1 MSEHAILPPS
11 SAHRWVPCPGSV
23 QAEQLYPD
31 VESDES
37 REGTAAHW
45 VAEQVLTSY
54 QSNQDGVNVLMSSD
68 YIDQVAPNGVVINEE
83 MTEGAQMYTR
93 DVLGVC
99 QKGGHLQAM
108 RIEQRV
114 SINRVHELNWG
125 TPDCV
130 VFDVSKLKVYIW
142 DFKFG
147 RVPVEQYENWQII
160 DYAIGV
166 IDDITGGNGL
176 ADQKIN
182 VELRIV
188 QPRAFHPEGPCRSWT
203 IPGSDLRGYANQ
215 LKASADAAMGIDPP
229 TKAGEHCR
237 HCKASRSCSTLQR
250 EGAMIADR
258 VEVLQLHDLSPENTA
273 VELRYLRQAQT
284 LIKERL
290 GALEAQALE
299 QTKNGTV
306 IPGFSIG
313 YGRGS
318 VKWNKPD
325 SEVIALGDLLEI
337 DLKKAVKP
345 ITPTQAKLLNVDEAV
360 INSYSKKYQGAAR
373 LVTNDKTIAGRLFR
387 AQ

>member
-1 MSEHAILPPS
+1 MEHAILPPS
-11 SAHRWVPCPGSV
+11 SAHRWVKCPGSV

-31 VESDES
+31 VESDGS

-45 VAEQVLTSY
+45 VGEQILLSY
-54 QSNQDGVNVLMSSD
+54 QADANITLATD
-68 YIDQVAPNGVVINEE
+68 YIGQAAPNGVVINEE
-83 MTEGAQMYTR
+83 MAEGAQMYIR
-93 DVLGVC
+93 DVLKVC
-99 QKGGHLQAM
+99 QEGGHLQSM
-108 RIEQRV
+108 RVEQRV
-114 SINRVHELNWG
+114 AIDRVHNLNWG
-125 TPDCV
+125 TPDLV
-130 VFDVSKLKVYIW
+130 IWDAATNKLYIW

-147 RVPVEQYENWQII
+147 RVPVESYENWQII

-166 IDDITGGNGL
+166 IDEIDVG
-176 ADQKIN
+176 DDIN

-203 IPGSDLRGYANQ
+203 IKGTELRGYANQ
-215 LKASADAAMGIDPP
+215 LQSSADEAMDIDPP
-229 TKAGEHCR
+229 TKAGDHCR
-237 HCKASRSCSTLQR
+237 HCKASRACSTLQR

-273 VELRYLRQAQT
+273 VELRYLRQAEK
-284 LIKERL
+284 LLKERL

-318 VKWNKPD
+318 VKWDKSD
-325 SEVIALGDLLEI
+325 SEVIALGDLLDI
-337 DLKKAVKP
+337 DLRKTEKP
-345 ITPTQAKLLNVDEAV
+345 ITPIQAMNLNVDEAV
-360 INSYSKKYQGAAR
+360 INRYSKKHQGAAR
-373 LVTNDKTIAGRLFR
+373 LVTDDKTIAGRLFR

>member
-1 MSEHAILPPS
+1 MSEHAVLPPS

-31 VESDES
+31 VESDAS

-45 VAEQVLTSY
+45 VAEQVALSY
-54 QSNQDGVNVLMSSD
+54 QTDTGIKSAIDFV
-68 YIDQVAPNGVVINEE
+68 DQVAPNGVVINEE
-83 MTEGAQMYTR
+83 MAEGVYMYVM
-93 DVLGVC
+93 DALKVC
-99 QKGGHLQAM
+99 QEGGLLQAM

-114 SINRVHELNWG
+114 AIDRVHELNWG
-125 TPDCV
+125 TPDCAMYDAAERRLYV
-130 VFDVSKLKVYIW
+130 W

-147 RVPVEQYENWQII
+147 RVPVELYENWQII
-160 DYAIGV
+160 DYAIGL
-166 IDDITGGNGL
+166 IDHITGGDGL
-176 ADQKIN
+176 GDQRIT

-203 IPGSDLRGYANQ
+203 IKGSDLRGYANQ

-237 HCKASRSCSTLQR
+237 HCKASRGCSTLQR
-250 EGAMIADR
+250 GGAMIADR
-258 VEVLQLHDLSPENTA
+258 VETLQLHNLSPENTA

-284 LIKERL
+284 LLKERL

-299 QTKNGTV
+299 QTKNGTA

-318 VKWNKPD
+318 VKWDKPD
-325 SEVIALGDLLEI
+325 SDVIALGDLLNI
-337 DLKKAVKP
+337 DLRKAEKP
-345 ITPTQAKLLNVDEAV
+345 ITPKQAMNLNVDEAV
-360 INSYSKKYQGAAR
+360 INSYSKNHQGAAR
-373 LVTNDKTIAGRLFR
+373 LVTDDKTIAGRLFK